1 MAVAALVGS
10 LAFAASSARA
20 AEENLTSTFQIT
32 PFFGQ
37 MAGGGFESPTD
48 GADRDVEADSSYGI
62 FLNLVADVPERQYEL
77 LYAKQGTQIEGTA
90 PLDLDIEY
98 LQIGGLVSYPQDRH
112 VIPYFGVTV
121 GAARFSPDA
130 AGLDEETKVAFS
142 VGGGVKFPITKHL
155 GIRLDLR
162 GYVTL
167 LEDDSEIFC
176 VVDPANAAACAIK
189 PKSDT
194 FVQYTG
200 SLGFTFGF

>member
-1 MAVAALVGS
+1 MAVATLVGS
-10 LAFAASSARA
+10 LAFATSVHAQD
-20 AEENLTSTFQIT
+20 ENLTSTFQIT
-32 PFFGQ
+32 PFYGQ
-37 MAGGGFESPTD
+37 MAGGGFENPVD
-48 GADRDVEADSSYGI
+48 GADRDVEADSNIGI

-77 LYAKQGTQIEGTA
+77 FYTKQGTEIEGTTS
-90 PLDLDIEY
+90 LDLDIEY

-112 VIPYFGVTV
+112 VIPYFGATV

-142 VGGGVKFPITKHL
+142 VGGGVKFPITKNL

-162 GYVTL
+162 GFITL
-167 LEDDSEIFC
+167 LENDSEIFC
-176 VVDPANAAACAIK
+176 VVDPANAAACSIR

-194 FVQYTG
+194 FVQYAG